1 MKERGGAFFLSILHI
16 MIDKKCALI
25 IILSSLALASFLF
38 GEVQFRPDSEESL
51 RLRLYGGLSTLQ
63 PGDLNRGL
71 AGWLDLWNYAA
82 ELNGL
87 PPGAG
92 FYGARWGIEA
102 GADLLIPLGPWLSLG
117 LGAGSISAS
126 AGSQSHFPSND
137 VVPSSHEIKVRTWA
151 VPLRAGL
158 HCLFPLTDR
167 LDIRLQAGAAYYLAR
182 AEAEYTRDWNGYWE
196 KDRYKLKSAGL
207 GYQGGIGFELRLNRW
222 AAVFLEGQA
231 RLARISNFSGSLE
244 RTSSEGGSIL
254 QEGTLYLIDYKLAE
268 GAVFSVVDV
277 LDEQPSGP
285 AFLKVG
291 KAVVDFSGFALNMGL
306 TLRF

>member
-1 MKERGGAFFLSILHI
+1 MKKAP
-16 MIDKKCALI
+16 LI
-25 IILSSLALASFLF
+25 ISSLLLLAALLSAEDQS
-38 GEVQFRPDSEESL
+38 RTSSRESL
-51 RLRLYGGLSTLQ
+51 SLRFYGGLSTLQ

-71 AGWLDLWNYAA
+71 SGWLDLWNYTA

-87 PPGAG
+87 PPGGG
-92 FYGARWGIEA
+92 FDGAQWGIEA

-126 AGSQSHFPSND
+126 ASSQSHFPSND
-137 VVPSSHEIKVRTWA
+137 VVPSSHEIKVRAWA

-158 HCLFPLTDR
+158 HCLLPLTDR
-167 LDIRLQAGAAYYLAR
+167 LEIRLQAGAAYYLVR
-182 AEAEYTRDWNGYWE
+182 AEAEYTKDWNGYWE
-196 KDRYKLKSAGL
+196 KDRYTLKSAGL
-207 GYQGGIGFELRLNRW
+207 GYQGGVGFELRLNRW

-285 AFLKVG
+285 AFLNVR
-291 KAVVDFSGFALNMGL
+291 KAVVDFSGLALNMGL
-306 TLRF
+306 TLNF

>member
-1 MKERGGAFFLSILHI
+1 MKKAQ
-16 MIDKKCALI
+16 I
-25 IILSSLALASFLF
+25 IISSLLFLAVLLSA
-38 GEVQFRPDSEESL
+38 EDQSRKYSRESL
-51 RLRLYGGLSTLQ
+51 SLRFYGGLSTLQ

-71 AGWLDLWNYAA
+71 AGWLDLWNHTA
-82 ELNGL
+82 ELYGL
-87 PPGAG
+87 PGGAG
-92 FYGARWGIEA
+92 FDGARWGIEA
-102 GADLLIPLGPWLSLG
+102 GADLLIPLGPRLSLG

-126 AGSQSHFPSND
+126 ASSQSHFPSND
-137 VVPSSHEIKVRTWA
+137 VVPSSHKIKVRPWA

-158 HCLFPLTDR
+158 HCLLPLTDC
-167 LDIRLQAGAAYYLAR
+167 LEIRLQAGAVYYLVR

-244 RTSSEGGSIL
+244 RISSEGGSIL

-268 GAVFSVVDV
+268 GAVFSVIDV

-285 AFLKVG
+285 AFLNVR

>member
-1 MKERGGAFFLSILHI
+1 MRRIIKPILIAFFLL
-16 MIDKKCALI
+16 A
-25 IILSSLALASFLF
+25 LSSFLSVE
-38 GEVQFRPDSEESL
+38 GQSQPDSRESL
-51 RLRLYGGLSTLQ
+51 SLRFYGGLSTLQ
-63 PGDLNRGL
+63 PSDLNRGL
-71 AGWLDLWNYAA
+71 AGWLDLWNHTA

-87 PPGAG
+87 PPGG
-92 FYGARWGIEA
+92 DFDGARWGIEA

-126 AGSQSHFPSND
+126 VSSQSHFPSND
-137 VVPSSHEIKVRTWA
+137 VVPSSDEIKVRAWA

-158 HCLFPLTDR
+158 HCLLPLTDR
-167 LDIRLQAGAAYYLAR
+167 LEIRLQAGAAYYLVR
-182 AEAEYTRDWNGYWE
+182 VEAEYARDWNGYWE

-207 GYQGGIGFELRLNRW
+207 GYQGGVGFELRLNRW

-231 RLARISNFSGSLE
+231 RFARISNFSGSLE
-244 RTSSEGGSIL
+244 RTSSEGGAIL

-285 AFLKVG
+285 AFLNVR
-291 KAVVDFSGFALNMGL
+291 KAVVDFSGFALNLGL